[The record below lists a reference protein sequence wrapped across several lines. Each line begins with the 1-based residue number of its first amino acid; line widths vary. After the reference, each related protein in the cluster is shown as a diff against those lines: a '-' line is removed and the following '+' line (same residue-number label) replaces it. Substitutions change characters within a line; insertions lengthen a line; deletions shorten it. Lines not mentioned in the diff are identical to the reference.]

1 MCNTKE
7 YHDYEIED
15 KQYPEGSIVLV
26 FDLDTVIYPI
36 ASAQD
41 HTSIIVHGRTENRS
55 YKNRTEFKKVCKDN
69 DWNYDIFTIEDSVT
83 ADPVHICYSVF
94 DKVINKLIKDLNA
107 THCEYYYGGSNNFR
121 DDLELPVKYKDNRKE
136 VRRPTQLK
144 PLQTYAFN
152 KYDVKKITGMETDDI
167 VSIRSLTINKQ
178 KNVKAILITT
188 DKDSLQSFPSENFV
202 LKDEKIY
209 HLNDPLGS
217 LNLKLTGKDG
227 KTKKITGTGLKW
239 LISQTLILGDSTDE
253 YLPRRHF
260 NTQYGPVAWYN
271 DVSEIKDVKEFL
283 TFSCNKFKELVG
295 NTNTYTDWQGN
306 IQTKT
311 WLELAELY
319 WSCAY
324 MKTKVNDN
332 TCFEDILKK
341 YDVEYK
347 DQEKQTIVGI
357 ESGVELP
364 Y

>member
-15 KQYPEGSIVLV
+15 KQYPEGSVVLV

-69 DWNYDIFTIEDSVT
+69 GWNYDIFTIEDSVT

-94 DKVINKLIKDLNA
+94 NKVINKLIKDLNA

-121 DDLELPVKYKDNRKE
+121 DCLELPVQYKSNRKE
-136 VRRPTQLK
+136 VRRPTHLK
-144 PLQTYAFN
+144 ALQEYALK
-152 KYDVKKITGMETDDI
+152 KYDVKKVTGVETDDI

-188 DKDSLQSFPSENFV
+188 DKDSLQSFTSENFV
-202 LKDEKIY
+202 FKDEKIY
-209 HLNDPLGS
+209 HLNNELG
-217 LNLKLTGKDG
+217 NLVLDVSKNG
-227 KTKKITGTGLKW
+227 KTKKIKGTGLKW
-239 LISQTLILGDSTDE
+239 LITQALITGDSTDE

-260 NTQYGPVAWYN
+260 NTQYGSVSWFN
-271 DVSEIKDVKEFL
+271 DVSEINDIKEFL

-324 MKTKVNDN
+324 MKTCVND
-332 TCFEDILKK
+332 TTTFEDILKK
-341 YDVEYK
+341 YSVEYK
-347 DQEKQTIVGI
+347 EQNKEKQIIVEI
-357 ESGVELP
+357 
-364 Y
+364 